1 MGIMMKRNTEKT
13 ERYKEIA
20 AWGLLAAVLLMLVL
34 LNVLWGDHWIDSDMA
49 AEMVFSRLLAQE
61 GKWIATENWYYSTEF
76 RVLYTQLIMTP
87 LFHVLS
93 DWHVI
98 RVITNMITYLLML
111 GAYFYCMRPLKIR
124 RTVVV
129 FSAVILLLPFSETF
143 VTHMQMGNTY
153 MWHVILI
160 LLAFGMFLRLAG
172 RDGQGKLSRILTGI
186 LYVGLSMVCG
196 LSGVRYMLAL
206 QVPLCITAGVYILKS
221 GEFARLRKEFSPE
234 NPWRQLH
241 SVLSGERLAY
251 LVYSLLGLTAA
262 GIGYVM
268 NVAVL
273 GKRFQFQMYD
283 ATNFI
288 KVFQGVLLERIQDT
302 IGNLLQLFGY
312 IEEKGFL
319 SIRGLISLL
328 AFGFLAGIVF
338 LTVRCSRLLAEEWKK
353 WEAEEEKGGRQA
365 GRGSMQQAK
374 QESMQQEKPA
384 DQTKQQRKILAHS
397 RFILWFFVT
406 AFVLNTF
413 VFLFTTSTIVAR
425 YYITVFLFVL
435 PLLCIYFTYEKLPLD
450 RLLLTVF
457 LCGALTL
464 TTAKCVYSFI
474 DKDKNAD
481 KRPVAAYLEEQGYT
495 FGYASYWNGNIMT
508 ELTDGAVE
516 IANIHEIDRMDLF
529 TWSSPMKYYQEG
541 YHDGKTFILL
551 TAQEA
556 AEYAQVPVIAAG
568 KAVYE
573 GQGYVVL
580 HYDSVEELW
589 SEVEGKTLA
598 E

>member
-1 MGIMMKRNTEKT
+1 
-13 ERYKEIA
+13 
-20 AWGLLAAVLLMLVL
+20 
-34 LNVLWGDHWIDSDMA
+34 
-49 AEMVFSRLLAQE
+49 
-61 GKWIATENWYYSTEF
+61 
-76 RVLYTQLIMTP
+76 
-87 LFHVLS
+87 
-93 DWHVI
+93 
-98 RVITNMITYLLML
+98 
-111 GAYFYCMRPLKIR
+111 
-124 RTVVV
+124 
-129 FSAVILLLPFSETF
+129 
-143 VTHMQMGNTY
+143 
-153 MWHVILI
+153 
-160 LLAFGMFLRLAG
+160 
-172 RDGQGKLSRILTGI
+172 
-186 LYVGLSMVCG
+186 
-196 LSGVRYMLAL
+196 MLAL
-206 QVPLCITAGVYILKS
+206 QVPLCITAGIYILKS
-221 GEFARLRKEFSPE
+221 REFALLREAFSPAQ
-234 NPWRQLH
+234 PWQQLRR
-241 SVLSGERLAY
+241 VFSGERLGY
-251 LVYSLLGLTAA
+251 LAYSLLGLLAA
-262 GIGYVM
+262 GIGYVV

-273 GKRFQFQMYD
+273 GKKFQFQMYD

-288 KVFQGVLLERIQDT
+288 KVFQGVLLERTQDT

-338 LTVRCSRLLAEEWKK
+338 LTVRCSRLLTAEWKK
-353 WEAEEEKGGRQA
+353 GETGERQTA
-365 GRGSMQQAK
+365 GDG
-374 QESMQQEKPA
+374 QQEN
-384 DQTKQQRKILAHS
+384 ILAHS

-450 RLLLTVF
+450 RLLLTVL
-457 LCGALTL
+457 LCGALAL

-481 KRPVAAYLEEQGYT
+481 KRPVAAYLEEEGYT
-495 FGYASYWNGNIMT
+495 FGYATYWNGNIMT
-508 ELTDGAVE
+508 ELTNGAVE
-516 IANIHEIDRMDLF
+516 IANIHEVDRMDLF

-541 YHDGKTFILL
+541 YHSGKTFILL

-568 KAVYE
+568 ETVYE

>member
-1 MGIMMKRNTEKT
+1 MMKTNTEKK
-13 ERYKEIA
+13 ERYKEIL
-20 AWGLLAAVLLMLVL
+20 AWGLLAAVFLMLVL

-98 RVITNMITYLLML
+98 RVITNVITYLLML

-124 RTVVV
+124 RSVVV

-172 RDGQGKLSRILTGI
+172 RDGRGKPSRLLTGI
-186 LYVGLSMVCG
+186 LYAALSMVCG

-206 QVPLCITAGVYILKS
+206 QVPLCITAGIYILKS
-221 GEFARLRKEFSPE
+221 REFARLREEFSPAQ
-234 NPWRQLH
+234 PWKQLRA
-241 SVLSGERLAY
+241 VLSGERLTY
-251 LVYSLLGLTAA
+251 LVYSLLGLIAA
-262 GIGYVM
+262 GIGYVV

-273 GKRFQFQMYD
+273 GKKFRFQMYD

-338 LTVRCSRLLAEEWKK
+338 LTVRCSRLLAGEWRKQ
-353 WEAEEEKGGRQA
+353 EAEERQD
-365 GRGSMQQAK
+365 GKDGQQAR
-374 QESMQQEKPA
+374 ERGIA
-384 DQTKQQRKILAHS
+384 LAHS

-450 RLLLTVF
+450 RLLLTVL

-464 TTAKCVYSFI
+464 TTAKCVYSFM

-481 KRPVAAYLEEQGYT
+481 RRPVAAYLEEQGYT

-508 ELTDGAVE
+508 ELTNGAVE

-541 YHDGKTFILL
+541 YHSGKTFILL

-556 AEYAQVPVIAAG
+556 AEYGQVPVIAAG
-568 KAVYE
+568 ETVYE

>member
-1 MGIMMKRNTEKT
+1 MKREAEKK
-13 ERYKEIA
+13 ERNKEIA

-98 RVITNMITYLLML
+98 RVLTNVITYLLML
-111 GAYFYCMRPLKIR
+111 GAYFYFMRPLKIR
-124 RTVVV
+124 RSVVV
-129 FSAVILLLPFSETF
+129 SSAVILLLPFSETF

-172 RDGQGKLSRILTGI
+172 RGAQRKWYRILTGI

-206 QVPLCITAGVYILKS
+206 QVPLCITAGIYILKS
-221 GEFARLRKEFSPE
+221 REFALLREAFSPAR
-234 NPWRQLH
+234 PWQQLRR
-241 SVLSGERLAY
+241 VFSGERLGY
-251 LVYSLLGLTAA
+251 LAYSLLGLLAA
-262 GIGYVM
+262 GIGYVV

-273 GKRFQFQMYD
+273 GKKFQFQMYD

-288 KVFQGVLLERIQDT
+288 KVFQGVLLERTQDT

-338 LTVRCSRLLAEEWKK
+338 LTVRCSRLLTAEWKK
-353 WEAEEEKGGRQA
+353 GETGERQTA
-365 GRGSMQQAK
+365 GDG
-374 QESMQQEKPA
+374 QQEN
-384 DQTKQQRKILAHS
+384 ILAHS

-450 RLLLTVF
+450 RLLLTVL
-457 LCGALTL
+457 LCGALAL

-481 KRPVAAYLEEQGYT
+481 KRPVAAYLEEEGYT
-495 FGYASYWNGNIMT
+495 FGYATYWNGNIMT
-508 ELTDGAVE
+508 ELTNGAVE
-516 IANIHEIDRMDLF
+516 IANIHEVDRMDLF

-541 YHDGKTFILL
+541 YHSGKTFILL

-568 KAVYE
+568 ETVYE